1 MLYNRIFMTH
11 LTLQDETP
19 ISRTST
25 YLTKYIFGCLM
36 FAFAAMMYYGII
48 LLLLRKPQKVKDE
61 TASRALKDAINEDD
75 CYARVDKFIF
85 LLYIISFIIYN
96 LTYFMQ
102 VVDKVII

>member
-1 MLYNRIFMTH
+1 MTH

-48 LLLLRKPQKVKDE
+48 LLLLRKPQKVKNE
-61 TASRALKDAINEDD
+61 ATSRPLKDSINEDD
-75 CYARVDKFIF
+75 CYARVDKFMF
-85 LLYIISFIIYN
+85 LLYIFSFIIYN
-96 LTYFMQ
+96 LTYFIQ
-102 VVDKVII
+102 VVDNVEI